1 MPLEPET
8 WGMFASSG
16 ATPDDEA
23 ELGELLQAV
32 QGGIAEALTPHQRKS
47 WSRSRWNGD
56 PIDVLAERGSD
67 RPAAPSTRTLHVA
80 RAKLRTHLGDLL
92 EVIE

>member
-1 MPLEPET
+1 
-8 WGMFASSG
+8 MFASSG

-32 QGGIAEALTPHQRKS
+32 QGGIAEALTPHQREVLVALAL
-47 WSRSRWNGD
+47 NGV
-56 PIDVLAERGSD
+56 PIDVLAERLG
-67 RPAAPSTRTLHVA
+67 STRGALYKTLHDA